1 MADSPH
7 VFNAT
12 QHNFEQDVVEASF
25 TTPVL
30 IDFWAPWCGPCK
42 SLMPV
47 LDKIVRE
54 ANGTLKLAKVNT
66 DEEMALAGSFGIRS
80 LPTVVLF
87 KDGRPVDGFMG
98 AQPEGAIRALLAKH
112 AGAGPAAAEVEG
124 DEALLEEG
132 EDFAAALD
140 KLSAEIEAEPTKHQL
155 KADLADLLLRAGAY
169 EEGAAALEQL
179 PPEVQDHESAKRA
192 RARLGFMKVV
202 VDAPGDEDLMAAI
215 ARDGNDLMARY
226 QLGCAL
232 LVGGLEAAALD
243 QFLAILK
250 TDRKFG
256 DDLGR
261 KALVDAFRVIRDEN
275 LVGDYRR
282 RMTSLLF

>member
-1 MADSPH
+1 
-7 VFNAT
+7 
-12 QHNFEQDVVEASF
+12 
-25 TTPVL
+25 
-30 IDFWAPWCGPCK
+30 
-42 SLMPV
+42 MPV

-66 DEEMALAGSFGIRS
+66 DEEMALAGSFGVRS

-112 AGAGPAAAEVEG
+112 AGAGPAPVEIEG
-124 DEALLEEG
+124 DEGELPPG
-132 EDFAAALD
+132 EDLGAALD
-140 KLSAEIEAEPTKHQL
+140 KLSAEIEADPSKHEL
-155 KADLADLLLRAGAY
+155 RADLADLLLRAGAF
-169 EEGAAALEQL
+169 EEGTAALEQL
-179 PPEVQDHESAKRA
+179 PPEVQEHESAKRA

-202 VDAPGDEDLMAAI
+202 VDAPADDDLMAAI
-215 ARDGNDLMARY
+215 AHDPNDLMARY
-226 QLGCAL
+226 QLGSAL

-261 KALVDAFRVIRDEN
+261 KALVDAFRVVSDDN